1 VSQARQSG
9 NRRLLPR
16 AFSAL
21 ILAHTHALLPASPAA
36 ADRSRPPSSAAFSVR
51 GSNGFSVDVESQ
63 GGRVMVVASEHL
75 PPVAT
80 FSQHGRPRP
89 ADTSNGA
96 SSIYYARASGAD
108 PTRVDARLGRLGRI
122 DVGFHP
128 SGAVR
133 VTRLAT
139 PGGAGPCAR
148 AARLVRRLGTFTG
161 TVEFQGEDG
170 YTSVRAASARGS
182 VGTPLPSGCM
192 AGPAASARARA
203 ARAAPGPRPPR
214 RQSAELRAVNRR
226 DGTSFKATT
235 TNTGVAFLAVL
246 RERRGGLLVAR
257 RAYAGAPLSAFA
269 FAADFSWAQVRPP
282 APFSGAA
289 HFVAGAGNRTG
300 TWEGGLTATFPGVVV
315 PLAGHGFSAELGA
328 RR

>member
-1 VSQARQSG
+1 VFQIRQSG
-9 NRRLLPR
+9 SRRFFPR

-21 ILAHTHALLPASPAA
+21 VLALTLALLPAAPAVG
-36 ADRSRPPSSAAFSVR
+36 DRSRPTSSSAFSVR
-51 GSNGFSVDVESQ
+51 GSNGFSVDVESE

-80 FSQHGRPRP
+80 FSRRGRPRP

-96 SSIYYARASGAD
+96 SSIYYAPASSAD
-108 PTRVDARLGRLGRI
+108 PTRVDAHLGRLGRI

-128 SGAVR
+128 SGEVR
-133 VTRLAT
+133 VTRLAA
-139 PGGAGPCAR
+139 PGGVGPCAH

-170 YTSVRAASARGS
+170 YTSVRAASAKGS
-182 VGTPLPSGCM
+182 VGTPLPSGCL
-192 AGPAASARARA
+192 AEPASTARVARA
-203 ARAAPGPRPPR
+203 AAGP
-214 RQSAELRAVNRR
+214 RQSAELSAVNRR

-235 TNTGVAFLAVL
+235 TDTGVAFLAVL
-246 RERRGGLLVAR
+246 REHRGGLVVAR
-257 RAYAGAPLSAFA
+257 RAYAGAPLSTFA

-282 APFSGAA
+282 APFAGTAHYVAA
-289 HFVAGAGNRTG
+289 SGNRTG
-300 TWEGGLTATFPGVVV
+300 TWEGRLTATFPGVAV
-315 PLAGHGFSAELGA
+315 PMAGPGFSAELGA

>member
-1 VSQARQSG
+1 MQQIRQSG
-9 NRRLLPR
+9 RRRFQRR

-21 ILAHTHALLPASPAA
+21 ALALALSLTLLSAAPAA
-36 ADRSRPPSSAAFSVR
+36 ADGSRPASSAAFSVR
-51 GSNGFSVDVESQ
+51 GSNGFAVDVESE

-80 FSQHGRPRP
+80 FSRRGRPRP

-96 SSIYYARASGAD
+96 SSIYYARAASAD

-122 DVGFHP
+122 DVAFHP
-128 SGAVR
+128 SGDVH
-133 VTRLAT
+133 VTRLAA
-139 PGGAGPCAR
+139 PAGAGPCAGP
-148 AARLVRRLGTFTG
+148 ARLVRRLGTFTG

-170 YTSVRAASARGS
+170 YTSVRATSARGS
-182 VGTPLPSGCM
+182 VGTPLPSGCL
-192 AGPAASARARA
+192 AAPASPAPTARVA
-203 ARAAPGPRPPR
+203 ARPQRPRSAA
-214 RQSAELRAVNRR
+214 LRAVSRR

-246 RERRGGLLVAR
+246 REHRGGLVVAR
-257 RAYAGAPLSAFA
+257 RAYAGAPLSTFA

-282 APFSGAA
+282 APFAGAA
-289 HFVAGAGNRTG
+289 HYVAGAGNRTG

-315 PLAGHGFSAELGA
+315 PMAGAGFTAELGA